1 MLNSLKSSAVA
12 VKNAAVNLWH
22 QGLQRGESEEAR
34 CARDPEGAAAETQEP
49 EPPPP
54 PLPPPPPPFGGIP
67 LEVADINIFPN
78 LSAHGV
84 ARLQCTGRKF
94 YKHISDEHDC
104 WNAIAPSEAGV
115 GEDGGESAKMLCL
128 KRLQKSC
135 SFCGA
140 RGDIDLELEN
150 SRKYACSTCTFRFV
164 DQCKLLATHDSRI
177 RKEIINLD
185 IAARRR
191 LLTPVLNAP
200 CLREILEAAPAPCPQ
215 LLFSTRVD
223 GRAVGTLFASTEGYR
238 NLILMVEAQ
247 VMDEWPATRPD
258 DDVAVG
264 TLVSVS

>member
-104 WNAIAPSEAGV
+104 WNAIAPSDAGV

-128 KRLQKSC
+128 KRL
-135 SFCGA
+135 
-140 RGDIDLELEN
+140 
-150 SRKYACSTCTFRFV
+150 
-164 DQCKLLATHDSRI
+164 
-177 RKEIINLD
+177 
-185 IAARRR
+185 
-191 LLTPVLNAP
+191 
-200 CLREILEAAPAPCPQ
+200 
-215 LLFSTRVD
+215 
-223 GRAVGTLFASTEGYR
+223 
-238 NLILMVEAQ
+238 
-247 VMDEWPATRPD
+247 
-258 DDVAVG
+258 
-264 TLVSVS
+264 

>member
-1 MLNSLKSSAVA
+1 MLTTLKFSATA
-12 VKNAAVNLWH
+12 VKNKAVNLLH
-22 QGLQRGESEEAR
+22 QGLKRGESEEAR
-34 CARDPEGAAAETQEP
+34 CARAAEEQGT
-49 EPPPP
+49 EPPPA
-54 PLPPPPPPFGGIP
+54 LPPPPPPFGGIP

-104 WNAIAPSEAGV
+104 WNAIAPSEAEV
-115 GEDGGESAKMLCL
+115 GEDGGESAKLLCL

-140 RGDIDLELEN
+140 WGDIDLELEN
-150 SRKYACSTCTFRFV
+150 SRKYACSTCTFRFA

-177 RKEIINLD
+177 RKEIINLN
-185 IAARRR
+185 IVARRR

-200 CLREILEAAPAPCPQ
+200 CLREILAAPPAPCPQ

-223 GRAVGTLFASTEGYR
+223 GRAGGTLFASTEGYR

-247 VMDEWPATRPD
+247 VMDHWPATRPD
-258 DDVAVG
+258 DVEVAVG
-264 TLVSVS
+264 TLVLVFSLVD